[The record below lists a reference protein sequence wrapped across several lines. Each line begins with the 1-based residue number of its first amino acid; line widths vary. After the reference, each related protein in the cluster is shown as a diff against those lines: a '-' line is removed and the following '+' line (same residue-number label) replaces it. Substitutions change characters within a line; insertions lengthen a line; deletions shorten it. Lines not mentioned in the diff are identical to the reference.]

1 MSQQI
6 SQQQQNFFLAVLN
19 FFKPSNKIEIIDK
32 HGNRFINLFIMC
44 KSIHLV
50 LTVKVF
56 LFRFTTFYI

>member
-32 HGNRFINLFIMC
+32 HGYRFINLFISSQHFC
-44 KSIHLV
+44 V
-50 LTVKVF
+50 QVF
-56 LFRFTTFYI
+56 I